1 MRKTSKTADPS
12 KTRAKSGAKT
22 KKRKPDLL
30 KDVRLDNE
38 GGEGS
43 KPSRVASSNKL
54 IQPQKKCHKG
64 GNKTSWG
71 ELLDNRKQKLPHK
84 ADSTDDWAK
93 IIERVESNGKPPFRR
108 LERYSI
114 PEHELAWR
122 MGLPRQWL
130 RNMRKKD
137 LTEGKDWV
145 TEGNAVILLH
155 TAIETILRQLNLTNE
170 DIPEEEAP
178 RLFKITK
185 FWANPR
191 IIGCIDPDPEA
202 IQSVLHSVWVRDS
215 SLFNMHQLIPVY
227 FKRDKWVLA
236 CRQPKKKGKI
246 LK

>member
-1 MRKTSKTADPS
+1 MQKNSKTADPS

-64 GNKTSWG
+64 DT
-71 ELLDNRKQKLPHK
+71 
-84 ADSTDDWAK
+84 TDDWAK